1 MKEVAI
7 LLVVALMLSI
17 TSCNNYTTV
26 QQGTGAIW
34 SAQLLGGEGPASGF
48 SFITQFTFNQSGA
61 FTFYSFQF
69 LNGGNGSCF
78 PYTGVNVNG
87 SLMDFQ
93 FFQNTLQVTGNL
105 SLAVKSGNNILTIT
119 GPLTGT
125 ASETGQMGDNTITLT
140 SASVIGTWT
149 FTGSGTGGCNDAT
162 GSFTMTESTT

>member
-1 MKEVAI
+1 
-7 LLVVALMLSI
+7 MLSI

-105 SLAVKSGNNILTIT
+105 SLAVRRQYPYHHWSTDRNGFRD
-119 GPLTGT
+119 
-125 ASETGQMGDNTITLT
+125 GQMGDNTITLT

-162 GSFTMTESTT
+162 GSFTITESMK